1 MSSLKPRCPL
11 FVTKLATFRLGGR
24 GRTCQ
29 TSLEYQKEMELDDD
43 RSMPLD
49 RPLSPR
55 PSRSMNIDP
64 NQLASRPFN
73 ARPAS
78 IDPESDYPFSAPQVD
93 LRSTR
98 PRHSVSQARPKR
110 LSTSNKSTMPL
121 SILPSAPA
129 SPPTPAP
136 SPTPYQ
142 RAPSWTCAGENED
155 AFLRDARGH
164 FSNLN
169 GAERERYLAELLNM
183 CDSQLLSFV
192 HHFVSPRLKK
202 DPFEHLP
209 DELCIRVYSLSD
221 PKVRSTNAM
230 AGFILYR

>member
-1 MSSLKPRCPL
+1 MH
-11 FVTKLATFRLGGR
+11 TGG
-24 GRTCQ
+24 
-29 TSLEYQKEMELDDD
+29 LE
-43 RSMPLD
+43 

-55 PSRSMNIDP
+55 P
-64 NQLASRPFN
+64 RP
-73 ARPAS
+73 PP
-78 IDPESDYPFSAPQVD
+78 IDPEQLTARSLMSEQSPIEPHSGYQFPSSTSQD
-93 LRSTR
+93 LIRSSKTR
-98 PRHSVSQARPKR
+98 NSMPHPHGKR
-110 LSTSNKSTMPL
+110 LSTSSRSNLPQNM
-121 SILPSAPA
+121 LPSAPA

-142 RAPSWTCAGENED
+142 RAPSWASASENED

-169 GAERERYLAELLNM
+169 AAERQRYLAELLNM

-209 DELCIRVYSLSD
+209 DELCLRVS
-221 PKVRSTNAM
+221 
-230 AGFILYR
+230 

>member
-1 MSSLKPRCPL
+1 MD
-11 FVTKLATFRLGGR
+11 
-24 GRTCQ
+24 
-29 TSLEYQKEMELDDD
+29 LDDITPA
-43 RSMPLD
+43 MPSD

-55 PSRSMNIDP
+55 PSRAVSIDP
-64 NQLASRPFN
+64 NQLANRSYN
-73 ARPAS
+73 TTS
-78 IDPESDYPFSAPQVD
+78 TLSDPENDYAFSAPRAIPID
-93 LRSTR
+93 PLRSSRTR
-98 PRHSVSQARPKR
+98 HNVSQQRPKR
-110 LSTSNKSTMPL
+110 LSTSNKTGMPL

-142 RAPSWTCAGENED
+142 RAPSWSCAGENED
-155 AFLRDARGH
+155 QFLRDARGH

-209 DELCIRVYSLSD
+209 DELCLRVSVVMLPAS
-221 PKVRSTNAM
+221 PHRLT
-230 AGFILYR
+230 